1 MKKNNIDYSKYT
13 HIRTK
18 DNTIVNK
25 KDYTGFHIF
34 NIIFLVILVMCVI
47 RFTFTGTTITFT
59 GFLEFLQSC
68 PSIDMPSSVINSLN
82 IPNSWGMF
90 DFIRTFINSLGTIT
104 GTILWLITNLLNGLM
119 FIFYFIGFIFG
130 V

>member
-13 HIRTK
+13 HIRTR

-34 NIIFLVILVMCVI
+34 NIIFLTILVMCVI

-68 PSIDMPSSVINSLN
+68 PSINMPNSVINTLAFS
-82 IPNSWGMF
+82 NSWGIF
-90 DFIRTFINSLGTIT
+90 DFLRTFFNTLGIIF
-104 GTILWLITNLLNGLM
+104 GTSLWLLTNLINGLM
-119 FIFYFIGFIFG
+119 FIFYFIGFILG
-130 V
+130 A